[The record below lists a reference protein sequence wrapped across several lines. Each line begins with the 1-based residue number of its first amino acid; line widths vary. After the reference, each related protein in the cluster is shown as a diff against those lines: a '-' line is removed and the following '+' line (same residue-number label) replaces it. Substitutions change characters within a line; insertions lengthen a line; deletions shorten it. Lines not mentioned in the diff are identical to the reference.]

1 MGKTMKTRSSSRK
14 LVIGRTCKCELY
26 DDLLAA
32 GENKMYHLHRKS
44 LHDYSN
50 QCMNWLIQKKYLL
63 SKLMYFCSI
72 CLDYA
77 KEKGSIAT
85 KAANKSGKAG
95 TTKKVADKNDSVLKV
110 AKLIKNGKITND
122 EVNLSCI

>member
-50 QCMNWLIQKKYLL
+50 QCMNWLIQKN
-63 SKLMYFCSI
+63 I
-72 CLDYA
+72 CCQ
-77 KEKGSIAT
+77 SQ
-85 KAANKSGKAG
+85 
-95 TTKKVADKNDSVLKV
+95 
-110 AKLIKNGKITND
+110 
-122 EVNLSCI
+122 CIFARFV